1 MSDMDGEIP
10 NVPHPE
16 DFTMGIIRGEIPYVP
31 EDVGEG
37 AEEGEEEDVLSFLNP
52 FGDGMKI

>member
-16 DFTMGIIRGEIPYVP
+16 DFMMGIIHGEIPYVP

-37 AEEGEEEDVLSFLNP
+37 AEEGEEEDVSSFLNP